1 MPKLPRIG
9 GAECIKVLQHL
20 GFLVVRQRGSHVVM
34 RRNDR
39 GCVVPLHRE
48 LKVGTLHGVLK
59 QAGVTSEEFVAALRN

>member
-9 GAECIKVLQHL
+9 GAECIKVLQRL
-20 GFLVVRQRGSHVVM
+20 GFLVARQRGSHVVM

-59 QAGVTSEEFVAALRN
+59 QAGVTSEEFVAALRD